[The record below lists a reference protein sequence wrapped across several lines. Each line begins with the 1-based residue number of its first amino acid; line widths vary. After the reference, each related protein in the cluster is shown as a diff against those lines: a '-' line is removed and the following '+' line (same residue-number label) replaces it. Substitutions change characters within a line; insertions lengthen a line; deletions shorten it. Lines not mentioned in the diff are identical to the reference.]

1 MKVYFSAVFS
11 STSPLSDRKVPNIIL
26 LQPRET
32 GRRENLAT
40 RLHSTV
46 EPGAL
51 KTFAAEPV
59 APIINIGALN
69 VHELF

>member
-1 MKVYFSAVFS
+1 MKVDFSAAFS

-32 GRRENLAT
+32 GRRENLGT
-40 RLHSTV
+40 RLHFTV
-46 EPGAL
+46 EPEAL

-59 APIINIGALN
+59 APIINIGTLN